1 MSSDARPISPS
12 AFAEAIQ
19 ELPLSSLYAKV
30 SELRNSISHL
40 TRSNEELR
48 TYIIESE
55 EGPDSPDN
63 MELEAYVLENEEV
76 MQAMAERIR
85 LLKAEV
91 EGRGQRWMEEV
102 LEDGEEDGVQHD
114 GEIVEDENPPL
125 VNGISSHEENGGAN
139 GHVERRVNGLTNPSN
154 RQNGDEQRRNDDD
167 EDDEGI
173 YL

>member
-1 MSSDARPISPS
+1 MSSEAQPISPS

-48 TYIIESE
+48 TYIIESG

-63 MELEAYVLENEEV
+63 KELEAYVLENEEV

-102 LEDGEEDGVQHD
+102 LEDGEEDGLD
-114 GEIVEDENPPL
+114 GERIEGEDPPL
-125 VNGISSHEENGGAN
+125 VNGISSHETNGDAN
-139 GHVERRVNGLTNPSN
+139 GHVEHRVNGLTNPSN
-154 RQNGDEQRRNDDD
+154 RQNGDEERRNEDDDD
-167 EDDEGI
+167 EGV